1 MPEINAEAAIVKL
14 VVWEGHPAVPSGNRA
29 FAVLHAKTPG
39 TQSTPGKS
47 GNSGTRAGLTSRC
60 ANPGLPAPPITHLE
74 EKRLRV
80 RYTRGV

>member
-1 MPEINAEAAIVKL
+1 MKL
-14 VVWEGHPAVPSGNRA
+14 VVWEGHPAVPFWQLGVRRA
-29 FAVLHAKTPG
+29 PCQDAWDSVDPG
-39 TQSTPGKS
+39 T
-47 GNSGTRAGLTSRC
+47 RVGLTSRC